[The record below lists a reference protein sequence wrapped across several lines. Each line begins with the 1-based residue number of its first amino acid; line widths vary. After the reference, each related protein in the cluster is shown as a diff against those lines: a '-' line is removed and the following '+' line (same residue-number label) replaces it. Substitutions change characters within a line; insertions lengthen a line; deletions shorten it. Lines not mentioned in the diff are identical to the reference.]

1 MARVY
6 RAEHSVLHKPV
17 ALKVMERAL
26 LERPDGSRRF
36 LREGQAAAAV
46 KHPNVVDI
54 TDVGVWNDLP
64 YLIMELLEGDDL
76 ERHLQKHSRLS
87 EAELAQFM
95 LPVVAGLAAAH
106 DSGVVHRDLKPSNIF
121 LARDSQGGIQPK
133 ILDFGISKLSSLNE
147 IDLSATPGD
156 ELMGS
161 PLYMAPEA
169 VRGSRGLTA
178 QSDQYSLGV
187 ILYECIT
194 GRPPFEAESLLPLL
208 EAVASG
214 QFKPPRE
221 YRPDVSPVLEHAVL
235 RAMSLDPQQRFQDVR
250 HLGQALWQAAEGR
263 TRLLW
268 SPSFA
273 PAQSSDSAAASHV
286 SSPQAAGHST
296 PAVETHVQT
305 ESLPRLSAPPRARAY
320 ARLAAL
326 LCLLAGGFFLLR
338 SMGETTR
345 SAGTSPQGSAQ
356 AARGPGQP
364 LPPPTLPGPAILPDE
379 PTATPTPALDSKTPA
394 RHDPA
399 TEAAA
404 TRESIPAPS
413 REARARSIS
422 EARPNPARSRTPKPR
437 PLRASN
443 AASTASAPESER
455 PVFEVS
461 PPAPLSRPASG
472 AALGV
477 NDSPILD

>member
-121 LARDSQGGIQPK
+121 LARDSQGGVQPK
-133 ILDFGISKLSSLNE
+133 ILDFGISKLASLNE
-147 IDLSATPGD
+147 LDLSATPGD

-169 VRGSRGLTA
+169 VRGSRALTA
-178 QSDQYSLGV
+178 KSDQYSLGV

-194 GRPPFEAESLLPLL
+194 GRPPYEAESLLPLL

-235 RAMSLDPQQRFQDVR
+235 RAMSLDPEDRFQDVR

-273 PAQSSDSAAASHV
+273 PAQSSESVAPSRI
-286 SSPQAAGHST
+286 SSPQVAGHST
-296 PAVETHVQT
+296 PAVETQVET
-305 ESLPRLSAPPRARAY
+305 GSLQRLSAPPRARAH

-326 LCLLAGGFFLLR
+326 LCLLVGGFFLLR
-338 SMGETTR
+338 SLGGASP
-345 SAGTSPQGSAQ
+345 SAAPPQGSTL
-356 AARGPGQP
+356 AARGSGQP
-364 LPPPTLPGPAILPDE
+364 LPAPTLPGPAIVPDE
-379 PTATPTPALDSKTPA
+379 PPAASAPAPDAPAAARDASEPAATARPASRESA
-394 RHDPA
+394 PA
-399 TEAAA
+399 T
-404 TRESIPAPS
+404 S
-413 REARARSIS
+413 REARTRSAS
-422 EARPNPARSRTPKPR
+422 DARPNPARSRPAKPR
-437 PLRASN
+437 PIRA
-443 AASTASAPESER
+443 APEVER
-455 PVFEVS
+455 ALFDVS